1 MIARVLTLL
10 GGRTVTQHGLGLLYA
25 SVFLSFLGTSLAFP
39 LRLLYAQAHHASP
52 AQIGLMAAAFFL
64 APLLGQLPL
73 GWLIDRWGRVPLM
86 LSGMVA
92 HVVLSLG
99 YILFT
104 TPWDLIGLR
113 FAEGLTVAAIRPAIS
128 AYIADVVA
136 DDHRAE
142 AYGALTAVYSGG
154 FLIGPLVGG
163 LIGQHLGF
171 TAAYLGSVIVEV
183 GAVALVWGRVHEPP
197 THTARHAAPP
207 VPWRAL
213 ASVPLLGAYAA
224 LFTTQMVMGM
234 MSSLWS
240 IWTHDLGGSYVYIGA
255 TFSAF
260 ALPQILLGAATG
272 RLTDRWGRVPLLLI
286 GGLLVSVVY
295 ASYGFM
301 TNLLLIAAVGVVE
314 GVLITCQGPAAQSLL
329 AAASPAHARGRAQGL
344 AGVAGALGGAL
355 AAFASLPLYHDA
367 RALPFIAA
375 GIAMASGAVIAAGS
389 AHQLA
394 RRQRVAVDDPTHSVA
409 AR

>member
-1 MIARVLTLL
+1 MVSRLLTVL

-25 SVFLSFLGTSLAFP
+25 SVFLSFMGTSLAFP
-39 LRLLYAQAHHASP
+39 LRLLYAQVHHATP

-64 APLLGQLPL
+64 APMLGQVPL
-73 GWLIDRWGRVPLM
+73 GWLIDRWGRVPVM

-92 HVVLSLG
+92 HVFLSLG

-113 FAEGLTVAAIRPAIS
+113 FAEGLTVAAIRPAIA

-136 DDHRAE
+136 EDHRSE

-163 LIGQHLGF
+163 IIGQQLGF
-171 TAAYLGSVIVEV
+171 TAAYLGSVIVEI
-183 GAVALVWGRVHEPP
+183 AAMALVWGRVHEPQ
-197 THTARHAAPP
+197 THGVRHTAAP
-207 VPWRAL
+207 VPWRAF
-213 ASVPLLGAYAA
+213 ASVPLLGAYVA
-224 LFTTQMVMGM
+224 LFTAQMVMGM

-255 TFSAF
+255 TFSVF
-260 ALPQILLGAATG
+260 ALPQILLGAAAG
-272 RLTDRWGRVPLLLI
+272 RLTDRWGRVPMLLI

-314 GVLITCQGPAAQSLL
+314 GTLITCQGPAAQSLL
-329 AAASPAHARGRAQGL
+329 AAASPAQARGRAQGV
-344 AGVAGALGGAL
+344 AGVAGALGGAI
-355 AAFASLPLYHDA
+355 AAFASLPLYHDE
-367 RALPFIAA
+367 RALPFVLA
-375 GIAMASGAVIAAGS
+375 GVAMASGSVIAAGS
-389 AHQLA
+389 ARHLVH
-394 RRQRVAVDDPTHSVA
+394 RQRAEVEDPTLSLA